1 MHRFYSSLIENNKA
15 VLLNDE
21 AHHAQKVLRLNVGD
35 EIEVFDGK
43 GTNAIANLSSISKKE
58 VQLEIKTEV
67 EGWDKNL
74 NLPSIAIAP
83 TKNINRLEWFV
94 EKATEIGVSNIY
106 PILCKRSERK
116 ILRIDRLEKL
126 ILSATKQNKRSILPK
141 IFELQ
146 PFENFITK
154 NRFEQSYVG
163 YCDEDTVKISP
174 SINSKQTT
182 CFLIGPEGDFTPN
195 EIKLAIENQFQPI
208 TFGESRLRTETA
220 AIFACAMFQNAKK

>member
-43 GTNAIANLSSISKKE
+43 GTNAIASISSISKKE
-58 VQLEIKTEV
+58 VQLEIKTAV

-126 ILSATKQNKRSILPK
+126 ILSLLSILHK
-141 IFELQ
+141 HA
-146 PFENFITK
+146 
-154 NRFEQSYVG
+154 
-163 YCDEDTVKISP
+163 
-174 SINSKQTT
+174 
-182 CFLIGPEGDFTPN
+182 FL
-195 EIKLAIENQFQPI
+195 
-208 TFGESRLRTETA
+208 S
-220 AIFACAMFQNAKK
+220 